1 MGRPISNAYC
11 GTQEVMASKPSSGRL
26 ARALTETR
34 ASINP
39 QRVDFLSLRLLL
51 AVAQTG
57 SITRAAS
64 QCHLAL
70 AAASARLKE
79 LEERLDARLLER
91 YARGARLT
99 EAGELV
105 VIRARAI
112 ERELAQ
118 MTLELEDHRQA
129 VTGHIR
135 VVANMSSIAAVLP
148 EDLTEFLKSHPG
160 IRIDLSEHTS
170 REIQSLVTEGR
181 ADIGVLTGA
190 GLHPALRTDD
200 YYIDEIVATV
210 PNRVPWTRTKTM
222 APEMLLA
229 QELIILQEGGAI
241 SEWLYDLARIYGQS
255 LRVRVKAKGFDALAQ
270 LVSAGLG
277 VTVLPKVVAARFS
290 RLLKLKTLPITGVD
304 SRRTISICTIAGGA
318 ASPAARDLYEFLRQ
332 RH

>member
-1 MGRPISNAYC
+1 MARPTSTACCVAQGI
-11 GTQEVMASKPSSGRL
+11 MAK
-26 ARALTETR
+26 ALTTSAR
-34 ASINP
+34 KATPLNP

-57 SITRAAS
+57 SITRAAD

-79 LEERLDARLLER
+79 LEERLNVQLLER

-99 EAGELV
+99 QAGELV

-148 EDLTEFLKSHPG
+148 QDLTDFLKSHPG
-160 IRIDLSEHTS
+160 VRIDLSEHTS

-181 ADIGVLTGA
+181 ADIGVLTSA
-190 GLHPALRTDD
+190 DFRPGLQAHD
-200 YYIDEIVATV
+200 YYVDEVVATV
-210 PNRVPWTRTKTM
+210 PTRAPWIRIKTM
-222 APEMLLA
+222 TPQMLLD

-255 LRVRVKAKGFDALAQ
+255 LKVRVKAKGFDALAQ

-277 VTVLPKVVAARFS
+277 VTVLPRVVAARFS
-290 RLLKLKTLPITGVD
+290 RLLKLKTLPITGID
-304 SRRTISICTIAGGA
+304 SRRTISICTSAGGA

>member
-1 MGRPISNAYC
+1 
-11 GTQEVMASKPSSGRL
+11 MAKGPPVAPRHTTPL
-26 ARALTETR
+26 
-34 ASINP
+34 NP

-57 SITRAAS
+57 SITRAAD

-79 LEERLDARLLER
+79 LEERLNVQLLER

-99 EAGELV
+99 QAGELV

-148 EDLTEFLKSHPG
+148 QDLTDFLKSHPG
-160 IRIDLSEHTS
+160 VRIDLSEHTS

-181 ADIGVLTGA
+181 ADIGVLTSA
-190 GLHPALRTDD
+190 DFRPGLQAHD
-200 YYIDEIVATV
+200 YYVDEVVATV
-210 PNRVPWTRTKTM
+210 PTRAPWIRIKTM
-222 APEMLLA
+222 TPQMLLD

-255 LRVRVKAKGFDALAQ
+255 LKVRVKAKGFDALAQ

-290 RLLKLKTLPITGVD
+290 RLLKLKTLPITGID
-304 SRRTISICTIAGGA
+304 SRRTISICTSAVGA

>member
-1 MGRPISNAYC
+1 
-11 GTQEVMASKPSSGRL
+11 MAKTPPVSPR
-26 ARALTETR
+26 RT
-34 ASINP
+34 IPMNP

-57 SITRAAS
+57 SITRAAD

-79 LEERLDARLLER
+79 LEERLNVQLLER

-99 EAGELV
+99 QAGELV

-112 ERELAQ
+112 ESELAQ

-148 EDLTEFLKSHPG
+148 QDLTDFLKSHPG
-160 IRIDLSEHTS
+160 VRIDLSEHTS

-181 ADIGVLTGA
+181 ADIGVLTSA
-190 GLHPALRTDD
+190 DFRSGLQAHD
-200 YYIDEIVATV
+200 YYVDEVVATV
-210 PNRVPWTRTKTM
+210 PTRAPWIRIKTM
-222 APEMLLA
+222 TPQMLLD

-241 SEWLYDLARIYGQS
+241 SEWLYDLARVYGQS
-255 LRVRVKAKGFDALAQ
+255 LKVRVKAKGFDALAQ

-304 SRRTISICTIAGGA
+304 SRRTISICSIAGGA
-318 ASPAARDLYEFLRQ
+318 ASPAARDLYEFLRR

>member
-1 MGRPISNAYC
+1 
-11 GTQEVMASKPSSGRL
+11 MAKTPPV
-26 ARALTETR
+26 
-34 ASINP
+34 ASRHAPPLNP

-57 SITRAAS
+57 SITRAAD

-79 LEERLDARLLER
+79 LEERLNVQLLER

-99 EAGELV
+99 QAGELV

-148 EDLTEFLKSHPG
+148 QDLTDFLKSHPG
-160 IRIDLSEHTS
+160 VRIDLSEHTS

-181 ADIGVLTGA
+181 ADIGVLTSA
-190 GLHPALRTDD
+190 DFRPELQAHD
-200 YYIDEIVATV
+200 YYVDEVVATV
-210 PNRVPWTRTKTM
+210 PTRAPWIRIKTM
-222 APEMLLA
+222 TPQMLLD

-255 LRVRVKAKGFDALAQ
+255 LKVRVKAKGFDALAQ

>member
-1 MGRPISNAYC
+1 MGRPTSTASYVGRVAVANK
-11 GTQEVMASKPSSGRL
+11 TVMSRATGSS
-26 ARALTETR
+26 ARPPVAF
-34 ASINP
+34 NP
-39 QRVDFLSLRLLL
+39 QRIDFLSLRLIL

-70 AAASARLKE
+70 AAASARLKD
-79 LEERLDARLLER
+79 LEEKLDARLLER
-91 YARGARLT
+91 FARGARLT

-118 MTLELEDHRQA
+118 LQLELNDHRQA

-160 IRIDLSEHTS
+160 VRIDLSEHTS

-190 GLHPALRTDD
+190 GLHPALQTDD
-200 YYIDEIVATV
+200 YYIDEVVATV
-210 PNRVPWTRTKTM
+210 PTRAPWTRAKTM
-222 APEMLLA
+222 TPENLLA

-241 SEWLYDLARIYGQS
+241 SEWLYDLARLHGQS
-255 LRVRVKAKGFDALAQ
+255 LKVRVKAKGFDALAQ

-277 VTVLPKVVAARFS
+277 VTVLPKVVAMRFS
-290 RLLKLKTLPITGVD
+290 RLLKLKTLPITGVN
-304 SRRTISICTIAGGA
+304 SQRTISICTAAGGP
-318 ASPAARDLYEFLRQ
+318 ASPAARDLYDFLRQ

>member
-1 MGRPISNAYC
+1 MGRPISTAFC
-11 GTQEVMASKPSSGRL
+11 GVQAIVAKNPQT
-26 ARALTETR
+26 ALR
-34 ASINP
+34 HPPPLNP

-57 SITRAAS
+57 SITRAAD

-79 LEERLDARLLER
+79 LEERLNVQLLER

-99 EAGELV
+99 QAGELV

-112 ERELAQ
+112 ERELSQ

-148 EDLTEFLKSHPG
+148 QDLTDFLKSHPG
-160 IRIDLSEHTS
+160 VRIDLSEHTS
-170 REIQSLVTEGR
+170 REIQSLVSEGR
-181 ADIGVLTGA
+181 ADIGVLTSVEFRT
-190 GLHPALRTDD
+190 GLQAHD
-200 YYIDEIVATV
+200 YYVDEVVATV
-210 PNRVPWTRTKTM
+210 PTRAPWIRIKTM
-222 APEMLLA
+222 TPQMLLD

-241 SEWLYDLARIYGQS
+241 SEWLYDLARMYGQS
-255 LRVRVKAKGFDALAQ
+255 LKVRVKAKGFDALAQ

>member
-1 MGRPISNAYC
+1 MVRPTSTAFCDGQAI
-11 GTQEVMASKPSSGRL
+11 VASKPVSGRASGPS
-26 ARALTETR
+26 ARAP
-34 ASINP
+34 AAINP

-57 SITRAAS
+57 SITRAAA

-118 MTLELEDHRQA
+118 LQLELNDHRQA

-148 EDLTEFLKSHPG
+148 DDLTEFLKSHPG
-160 IRIDLSEHTS
+160 VRIDLSEHTS

-181 ADIGVLTGA
+181 ADIGILTGA
-190 GLHPALRTDD
+190 GLHPGLQTDD

-210 PNRVPWTRTKTM
+210 PNKAPWTRTKTM

-241 SEWLYDLARIYGQS
+241 SEWLYDLARMYGRS
-255 LRVRVKAKGFDALAQ
+255 LKVRVKAKGFDALAQ

-304 SRRTISICTIAGGA
+304 SQRTISICTIAGGA
-318 ASPAARDLYEFLRQ
+318 VSPAARDLYEFLRQ

>member
-1 MGRPISNAYC
+1 MGRPISTAFFV
-11 GTQEVMASKPSSGRL
+11 GRVAVASKTAMPRATGSSVRPPV
-26 ARALTETR
+26 AF
-34 ASINP
+34 NP
-39 QRVDFLSLRLLL
+39 QRIDFLSLRLLL

-70 AAASARLKE
+70 AAASARLKD
-79 LEERLDARLLER
+79 LEEKLGARLLER
-91 YARGARLT
+91 FARGARLT

-118 MTLELEDHRQA
+118 LQLELNDHRQA

-160 IRIDLSEHTS
+160 VRIDLSEHTS

-190 GLHPALRTDD
+190 GLHPALQTDD
-200 YYIDEIVATV
+200 YYVDEVVATV
-210 PNRVPWTRTKTM
+210 PTRAPWTRAKTM
-222 APEMLLA
+222 TPEHLLA

-241 SEWLYDLARIYGQS
+241 SEWLYDLARLHGQS
-255 LRVRVKAKGFDALAQ
+255 LKVRVKAKGFDALAQ

-277 VTVLPKVVAARFS
+277 VTVLPKVVAIRFS
-290 RLLKLKTLPITGVD
+290 RLLKLKTLPITGVN
-304 SRRTISICTIAGGA
+304 SQRTISICSAAGGP
-318 ASPAARDLYEFLRQ
+318 ASPAARDLYDFLRQ

>member
-1 MGRPISNAYC
+1 
-11 GTQEVMASKPSSGRL
+11 MASRSSAPHAIGSAGPL
-26 ARALTETR
+26 PIA
-34 ASINP
+34 INP
-39 QRVDFLSLRLLL
+39 QRIDFLSLRLLL

-57 SITRAAS
+57 SITRAAA

-70 AAASARLKE
+70 AAASARLKD
-79 LEERLDARLLER
+79 LEQKLSVRLLER
-91 YARGARLT
+91 FARGARLT

-112 ERELAQ
+112 ERELSQ
-118 MTLELEDHRQA
+118 LQLELNDHRQA

-160 IRIDLSEHTS
+160 VRIDLSEHTS
-170 REIQSLVTEGR
+170 REIQSLLTEGR
-181 ADIGVLTGA
+181 ADIGILTSA
-190 GLHPALRTDD
+190 VFHPALRSDD
-200 YYIDEIVATV
+200 YYVDEIVATV
-210 PNRVPWTRTKTM
+210 PNKAPWTRIKTM
-222 APEMLLA
+222 GPEMLLA

-241 SEWLYDLARIYGQS
+241 SEWLYDLARMYGQS
-255 LRVRVKAKGFDALAQ
+255 LKVRVKAKGFDALAQ

-304 SRRTISICTIAGGA
+304 SQRTISICTIAGGA

>member
-1 MGRPISNAYC
+1 
-11 GTQEVMASKPSSGRL
+11 MAKTPPVSPRRTIPL
-26 ARALTETR
+26 
-34 ASINP
+34 NP

-57 SITRAAS
+57 SITRAAD

-79 LEERLDARLLER
+79 LEEKLNVQLLER

-99 EAGELV
+99 QAGELV

-112 ERELAQ
+112 ESELAQ

-148 EDLTEFLKSHPG
+148 QDLTDFLKSHPG
-160 IRIDLSEHTS
+160 VRIDLSEHTS

-181 ADIGVLTGA
+181 ADIGVLTSA
-190 GLHPALRTDD
+190 DFRSELQAHD
-200 YYIDEIVATV
+200 YYVDEVVATV
-210 PNRVPWTRTKTM
+210 PTRAPWIRIKTM
-222 APEMLLA
+222 TPQMLLD

-241 SEWLYDLARIYGQS
+241 SEWLYDLARVYGQS
-255 LRVRVKAKGFDALAQ
+255 LKVRVKAKGFDALAQ

-304 SRRTISICTIAGGA
+304 SRRTISICSIAGGA